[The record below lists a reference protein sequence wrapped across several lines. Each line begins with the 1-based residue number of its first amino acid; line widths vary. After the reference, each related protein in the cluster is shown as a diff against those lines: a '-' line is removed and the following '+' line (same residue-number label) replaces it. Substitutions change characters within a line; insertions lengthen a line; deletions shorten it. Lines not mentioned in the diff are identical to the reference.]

1 MQGWKPTTNQYD
13 TMYDQLFY
21 YYFEYPT
28 ETEKQIRLISKC
40 RPLTWFPPQWFER
53 SQPLPSG
60 RMGQVYLTECRLPY
74 TTKRLVVREINLCM
88 ITQVYR
94 KKKVALFKHYQLI
107 NIFFSTKGKASVLF
121 TKSSYWYHSSKN
133 QTKP

>member
-1 MQGWKPTTNQYD
+1 MQGWKPITKQYD

-21 YYFEYPT
+21 YYFEYPI
-28 ETEKQIRLISKC
+28 ETEKQISLITKY

-88 ITQVYR
+88 ITQV
-94 KKKVALFKHYQLI
+94 KKKKKKWHYSNQDISSSFCIRETL
-107 NIFFSTKGKASVLF
+107 SSVYLN
-121 TKSSYWYHSSKN
+121 K
-133 QTKP
+133 